1 MGRNQKKNKINSD
14 SLIMKKIKHLFPI
27 TFVLLA
33 LVFVQ
38 CNREDDKAIYL
49 DRCYDGIQNGDETGI
64 DCGGSCE
71 PCDEEELFAGTY
83 LQEDQMG
90 RPSTN
95 ILFNVKEL
103 RDSLNVV
110 EPYMMQA
117 LFKDVFKQQIM
128 AMDTSYTTN
137 VLGLDADQLA
147 SLFSQDVL
155 WVAETGVT
163 SYDNGTQIMT
173 GRALGEDV
181 MDSNLLWIF
190 GGPDGT
196 RNNED
201 PKLTSDGVDEN
212 DAEFLNE
219 FPYLAPPF

>member
-1 MGRNQKKNKINSD
+1 MRKFRY
-14 SLIMKKIKHLFPI
+14 LFPI
-27 TFVLLA
+27 SLLLVS

-38 CNREDDKAIYL
+38 CIDEDDRAVYQ
-49 DRCYDGIQNGDETGI
+49 DRCSDGIQNGDETGV
-64 DCGGSCE
+64 DCGGSMCE
-71 PCDEEELFAGTY
+71 PCDEEDMFSGVYA
-83 LQEDQMG
+83 QVDQMG
-90 RPSTN
+90 RPGTN
-95 ILFNVKEL
+95 LLFNREAL

-110 EPYMMQA
+110 QPYIMQD
-117 LFKDVFKQQIM
+117 LFKEVFKEKIM

-147 SLFSQDVL
+147 GLFSQDVL
-155 WVAETGVT
+155 WVSETGVT

-201 PKLTSDGVDEN
+201 PLLIRDGVDEN